1 MVMINME
8 NENYLDNNVY
18 TSRAKDVVEMHGKT
32 LDDYTPVLVRG
43 VCCLGEGA
51 DAVSNKALERLVKEA
66 QDKNC
71 EFVTDLRS
79 ASSAARATTTCIYL
93 GTGLVPKNQE

>member
-1 MVMINME
+1 MS

-32 LDDYTPVLVRG
+32 LTDYTPVLVKG
-43 VCCLGEGA
+43 VCSSGEGSNT
-51 DAVSNKALERLVKEA
+51 VSDKALEKLVEEA

-71 EFVTDLRS
+71 EFVTDLKP